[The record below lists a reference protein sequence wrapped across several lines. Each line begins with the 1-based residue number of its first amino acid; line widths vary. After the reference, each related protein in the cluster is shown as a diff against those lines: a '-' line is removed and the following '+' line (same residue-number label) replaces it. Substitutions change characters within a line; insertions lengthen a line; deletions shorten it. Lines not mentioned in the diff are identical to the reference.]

1 MRRPGRIKA
10 AQYPITRAASFAG
23 WQAGLADWVAEGAK
37 GGADLLLFPEYGAME
52 LTALLGPDD
61 QGDLGRE
68 IAGMQA
74 LLPGFLET
82 HADLARRHRLHIVAS
97 SFPVR
102 QPDGRYRNRVHVFGP
117 DGAMAAQDKIVM
129 TRFEREEWDITG
141 GTDGLAVID
150 TGFARLGI
158 AICYDVEFPLI
169 ARALV
174 EAGAEVIL
182 APSCTDTLAGYH
194 RVWVGARSR
203 ALENQ
208 CIVAVSPT
216 VGSAPWSLALDENR
230 GRAGIFSA
238 PDRGLPEDGILA
250 AGDLDQPGWVA
261 ATVDLDTIA
270 CVRREGQ
277 VLNHRD
283 WPEQK
288 GLGEVRIL
296 KV

>member
-1 MRRPGRIKA
+1 MSRPARLKA
-10 AQYPITRAASFAG
+10 AQYQITCETSLDDWRQKLAS
-23 WQAGLADWVAEGAK
+23 WVAEGARD
-37 GGADLLLFPEYGAME
+37 GADLLLFPEYGAME
-52 LTALLGPDD
+52 LTALIPAGM
-61 QGDLGRE
+61 QGDLQRGIE
-68 IAGMQA
+68 GMQT
-74 LLPGFLET
+74 LLPAFIEA
-82 HADLARRHRLHIVAS
+82 HADLARRHRLHIAAS

-102 QPDGRYRNRVHVFGP
+102 EADGRYRNRVHVFGP
-117 DGAMAAQDKIVM
+117 DGTMASQDKIVM

-141 GTDGLAVID
+141 GAGLGVIE
-150 TGFARLGI
+150 TSFARLGL

-216 VGSAPWSLALDENR
+216 VGSAPWSLAVDENR

-238 PDRGLPEDGILA
+238 PDRGLPDDGILA
-250 AGDLDQPGWVA
+250 AGELDAAGWVS
-261 ATVDLDTIA
+261 ATVDLDA
-270 CVRREGQ
+270 LDRVRRGGQ

-283 WPEQK
+283 WPEQRVA
-288 GLGEVRIL
+288 GAVSLL
-296 KV
+296 KL

>member
-1 MRRPGRIKA
+1 MSRPARLKA
-10 AQYPITRAASFAG
+10 AQYPITREAG
-23 WQAGLADWVAEGAK
+23 FGDWRAKLGAWVAEGARN
-37 GGADLLLFPEYGAME
+37 GADLLLFPEYGAME
-52 LTALLGPDD
+52 LGALIAPDM
-61 QGDLGRE
+61 QGDLHRE
-68 IAGMQA
+68 IEGMQV
-74 LLPGFLET
+74 LLPAFIET
-82 HADLARRHRLHIVAS
+82 HAELARRHRLHIAAS

-102 QPDGRYRNRVHVFGP
+102 EADGRYRNRVHVFGP
-117 DGAMAAQDKIVM
+117 DGTMAAQDKIVM
-129 TRFEREEWDITG
+129 TRFEREEWDIAG
-141 GTDGLAVID
+141 GGCLAVIE
-150 TGFARLGI
+150 TGFARLGL

-216 VGSAPWSLALDENR
+216 VGSAPWSLAVDENR

-238 PDRGLPEDGILA
+238 PDRGLPDDGILA
-250 AGDLDQPGWVA
+250 AGELDAPGWVA
-261 ATVDLDTIA
+261 ATVDLDA
-270 CVRREGQ
+270 VARVRREGQ

-283 WPEQK
+283 WPEQA
-288 GLGEVRIL
+288 GLGEVGIA